1 MKGKLDALSD
11 AIIAIAITVL
21 VLEINTPTSM
31 EDMWQF
37 AREIF
42 LFAQSFVVIANF
54 WFERSQFLGRSKQI
68 TFSILSIDLVAHLG
82 ICLVPLFTKFLFSF
96 EDRIVSVLAYG
107 ILIAIISV
115 LIDIEN
121 YFVLRQ
127 ALEEANY
134 ERMDEMLTVFKRFHI
149 RSYLTSVIIL
159 GLSFVAPQIV
169 IYFYLL
175 IPITKFLSRFKV
187 GNNRSIFVDEN
198 LVVFSDKVLSRFD
211 DGRLKRGRTE

>member
-54 WFERSQFLGRSKQI
+54 WFERSQFFGRSKQI
-68 TFSILSIDLVAHLG
+68 SFSILSIDLLAHLG
-82 ICLVPLFTKFLFSF
+82 ICLIPLFTKFLFSF
-96 EDRIVSVLAYG
+96 ENRLISLLAYG

-115 LIDIEN
+115 LFDIEN

-127 ALEEANY
+127 SLEEANY
-134 ERMDEMLTVFKRFHI
+134 ERTDEMLKVFKRFHI
-149 RSYLTSVIIL
+149 RSYFTSVIIL
-159 GLSFVAPQIV
+159 GLSFVSPQIV

-175 IPITKFLSRFKV
+175 IPITKFLSRLKV
-187 GNNRSIFVDEN
+187 GNNRSIFVDED
-198 LVVFSDKVLSRFD
+198 LVVFSDKVLGRFD
-211 DGRLKRGRTE
+211 NGRLKRGRTS